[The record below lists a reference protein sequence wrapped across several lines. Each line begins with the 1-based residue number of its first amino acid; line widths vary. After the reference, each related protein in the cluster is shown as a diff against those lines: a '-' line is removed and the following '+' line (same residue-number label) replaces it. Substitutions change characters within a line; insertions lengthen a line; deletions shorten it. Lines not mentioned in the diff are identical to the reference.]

1 MAGAAVWQRHG
12 EFSAGQVEYRL
23 QPYGHVDPF
32 LACSLQ
38 LECQNDSGESPES
51 VEHRHLTD
59 GVLNA
64 VEGELLKGLE
74 QRSFVNEQEI
84 MSVYML
90 QDKLIKGRPKY
101 MKQLSLVNESV
112 KSDDLKDLLDEF
124 ETPPQ
129 PLDINNIS
137 RTVKSESGESKKCSM
152 PILSGTSCPKGM
164 STGATIR
171 ACDKLRCVACD
182 SSVIMIDGFSWG
194 NMTDY
199 LFLRNNYPE
208 VSRLRA
214 RLDSQRGSRAYACQ
228 CQHNSVRETKNIK
241 SEYHLKWVCGGH

>member
-1 MAGAAVWQRHG
+1 MADDIDDLLD
-12 EFSAGQVEYRL
+12 EVEQSFTNSKL
-23 QPYGHVDPF
+23 
-32 LACSLQ
+32 
-38 LECQNDSGESPES
+38 
-51 VEHRHLTD
+51 
-59 GVLNA
+59 
-64 VEGELLKGLE
+64 
-74 QRSFVNEQEI
+74 RSKEI
-84 MSVYML
+84 TC
-90 QDKLIKGRPKY
+90 
-101 MKQLSLVNESV
+101 ESV